1 MSTFK
6 FKSRISKVFFADVD
20 LSRISFLYLLFSF
33 SSIAMITEAL
43 LFKYAF
49 IVEFE
54 AAINLEVF
62 IILFTVCISFLVSG
76 KVVDYIKNR
85 TNSFNYILFLTLIG
99 LFLTVFSNVKPVYYT
114 GLFIILFTLP
124 QLIVLWFTI
133 LVHETNILNRGRVT
147 AFLIIMSFIIGTT
160 GAFFV
165 LFEPLYNYFFIL
177 EGAMLIL
184 IWGVSKK
191 YKYLETEERLR
202 SDKKYFKIIF
212 EKHFFRYSSSFTILS
227 FILGNLLATHGYDMD
242 LLVFCI
248 ASFLYIIAA
257 GWFLD
262 NIGRK
267 ISIVLGIL
275 LLSFFLISSG
285 SFIGSE
291 YIFGIPKRIFLGIHY
306 AFSITP
312 LLLAIFT
319 ISGDFSI
326 ERGNLKF
333 RGRINGL
340 FMGLMFLGI
349 IIGFLFTRWI
359 SDLPGVDLF
368 IPNFSSLINSFALVI
383 LLVWMMSMKEFLV
396 SKERNWASTIK
407 ILYVFNNT
415 GVCFYSYNFE
425 SKDQKLYAKE
435 DECMDEDLVSSAL
448 TGVLSILS
456 EITHSKKKLRR
467 IEKDDDYL
475 YFSYGKNHIT
485 TLISSM
491 DLPVLTRKLDNFS
504 KDFEDKFYE
513 DLKKFVGN
521 MTPFESTKYLIKK
534 NFTQKYAFLTE

>member
-6 FKSRISKVFFADVD
+6 FKSKVSKVFFADIA
-20 LSRISFLYLLFSF
+20 LSRISFLYLLLSF
-33 SSIAMITEAL
+33 SSLAMITEAL

-49 IVEFE
+49 IVEYE
-54 AAINLEVF
+54 TAINLEVF
-62 IILFTVCISFLVSG
+62 IILFIISISFLVSG
-76 KVVDYIKNR
+76 IVVDYLKDR
-85 TNSFNYILFLTLIG
+85 TSSFNYILLLTLIG
-99 LFLTVFSNVKPVYYT
+99 LFLTVLGNVIVYYI
-114 GLFIILFTLP
+114 GLFIILITLP

-147 AFLIIMSFIIGTT
+147 AFLIIISFIIGTT

-165 LFEPLYNYFFIL
+165 LFDPLYNYFFIL
-177 EGAMLIL
+177 VGAMLIL
-184 IWGVSKK
+184 IWGVSKR

-202 SDKKYFKIIF
+202 SNKKYVKIIF

-248 ASFLYIIAA
+248 ASFLYLIAA

-262 NIGRK
+262 NVGRK

-349 IIGFLFTRWI
+349 IFGFVFTRWI

-368 IPNFSSLINSFALVI
+368 IPNFSNLINSFALVI

>member
-6 FKSRISKVFFADVD
+6 FKSRISKVFFADID
-20 LSRISFLYLLFSF
+20 LSKISFLYLLFTF
-33 SSIAMITEAL
+33 SSLAMITEAL
-43 LFKYAF
+43 LFKYAL
-49 IVEFE
+49 IVEFD
-54 AAINLEVF
+54 AAILF
-62 IILFTVCISFLVSG
+62 IILFIISISFLVSG
-76 KVVDYIKNR
+76 ILVDYIKNR
-85 TNSFNYILFLTLIG
+85 TASFNYILSLTIIG
-99 LFLTVFSNVKPVYYT
+99 LFLTVFSEII
-114 GLFIILFTLP
+114 GLLIILLTLP
-124 QLIVLWFTI
+124 LLIVLWFTI
-133 LVHETNILNRGRVT
+133 LVHETSILNRGRVT
-147 AFLIIMSFIIGTT
+147 AFLIIISFIIGTT

-165 LFEPLYNYFFIL
+165 LFEPLYNYLYIL
-177 EGAMLIL
+177 EGVMLIL
-184 IWGVSKK
+184 IWILSRK

-202 SDKKYFKIIF
+202 SNKKYFKIIF

-248 ASFLYIIAA
+248 ASFLYLIAA

-349 IIGFLFTRWI
+349 IIGFVFTRWI
-359 SDLPGVDLF
+359 SDLPGVF
-368 IPNFSSLINSFALVI
+368 IPNFSGLINSFALVI
-383 LLVWMMSMKEFLV
+383 LLVWMMSMKEILV

-456 EITHSKKKLRR
+456 EITRSKKKLRR
-467 IEKDDDYL
+467 IEKDDDFL
-475 YFSYGKNHIT
+475 YFSYGKNHIA

-513 DLKKFVGN
+513 ELKDFVGN

>member
-6 FKSRISKVFFADVD
+6 FKSKISKVFFADIA
-20 LSRISFLYLLFSF
+20 LPKISFLYLLLSF
-33 SSIAMITEAL
+33 SSLAIITEAL

-49 IVEFE
+49 IVEYE

-62 IILFTVCISFLVSG
+62 IILFIISFSFLVSG
-76 KVVDYIKNR
+76 RVVDYIKNR
-85 TNSFNYILFLTLIG
+85 TASFNFILFLTIIG
-99 LFLTVFSNVKPVYYT
+99 LFLTVFSEVIMYYI
-114 GLFIILFTLP
+114 GLFIILLTLP
-124 QLIVLWFTI
+124 LLIVLWFTI

-147 AFLIIMSFIIGTT
+147 AFLIIISFIIGTT

-165 LFEPLYNYFFIL
+165 LFEPLYNYLYIL
-177 EGAMLIL
+177 EGVMLIL
-184 IWGVSKK
+184 IWILSRK

-202 SDKKYFKIIF
+202 SNKKYFKIIF

-227 FILGNLLATHGYDMD
+227 FMLGNLLATHGYDMD

-248 ASFLYIIAA
+248 ASFLYLIAA

-262 NIGRK
+262 NVGRK

-349 IIGFLFTRWI
+349 IIGFVFTRWV
-359 SDLPGVDLF
+359 SDLPGVF
-368 IPNFSSLINSFALVI
+368 IPNFSNLVNSFALVI
-383 LLVWMMSMKEFLV
+383 LLVWMMSMKEILV

-475 YFSYGKNHIT
+475 YFSYGKNHIA

-513 DLKKFVGN
+513 DLKEFVGN

-534 NFTQKYAFLTE
+534 NFTQKYAFLRE

>member
-6 FKSRISKVFFADVD
+6 FKSKVSKVFFADIA
-20 LSRISFLYLLFSF
+20 LSRISFLYLLLSF
-33 SSIAMITEAL
+33 SSLAMITEAL
-43 LFKYAF
+43 LFQYAF
-49 IVEFE
+49 IVDYET
-54 AAINLEVF
+54 AINLEVF
-62 IILFTVCISFLVSG
+62 IILFIISISFLVSG
-76 KVVDYIKNR
+76 IVVDYLKDR
-85 TNSFNYILFLTLIG
+85 TSSFNYILLITIIG
-99 LFLTVFSNVKPVYYT
+99 LFLTVLGNVIVYYI
-114 GLFIILFTLP
+114 GLFIILLTLP

-147 AFLIIMSFIIGTT
+147 AFLIIISFIIGTT

-165 LFEPLYNYFFIL
+165 LFAPLYNYFFIL

-184 IWGVSKK
+184 IWWSSKK

-248 ASFLYIIAA
+248 ASFLYLIAA

-262 NIGRK
+262 NVGRK
-267 ISIVLGIL
+267 VSIVLGIL

-349 IIGFLFTRWI
+349 IFGFVFTRWI

>member
-6 FKSRISKVFFADVD
+6 FKNRISKVFFADIA
-20 LSRISFLYLLFSF
+20 LSRISFLYLLLSF
-33 SSIAMITEAL
+33 SSLAMITEAL

-49 IVEFE
+49 IVEYE
-54 AAINLEVF
+54 TAINLEVF
-62 IILFTVCISFLVSG
+62 IILFIISISFLVSG
-76 KVVDYIKNR
+76 IVVDYIKNR
-85 TNSFNYILFLTLIG
+85 TTSFNYILSLTIIG
-99 LFLTVFSNVKPVYYT
+99 LFLTVYSDVIVYYI
-114 GLFIILFTLP
+114 GLFIILLTLP

-133 LVHETNILNRGRVT
+133 LVHETSILNRGRVT
-147 AFLIIMSFIIGTT
+147 AFLIIISFIIGTT

-165 LFEPLYNYFFIL
+165 LFEPLYDYFFIL
-177 EGAMLIL
+177 EGAMLIV
-184 IWGVSKK
+184 IWYLSRK

-242 LLVFCI
+242 LVVFCI
-248 ASFLYIIAA
+248 ASFLYLIAA

-262 NIGRK
+262 NVGRK

-285 SFIGSE
+285 SFTKTSE
-291 YIFGIPKRIFLGIHY
+291 YIFGIPRKIFFGIHY

-319 ISGDFSI
+319 VSGDFSI

-349 IIGFLFTRWI
+349 IIGFIFTRWI
-359 SDLPGVDLF
+359 SDLPGVEIF

-383 LLVWMMSMKEFLV
+383 LLVWMMSMKEILV

-475 YFSYGKNHIT
+475 YFSYGKNHIA

-513 DLKKFVGN
+513 DLKQFVGN